1 MALKTAIPATST
13 ASGFL
18 WYDFSRLLRFL
29 KFAVC
34 VLFLVGL
41 AYVCYRRPVPDDFDR
56 YIYEAIV
63 RGKSQPLE
71 VVYDTVKHEN
81 PRAEESSVLDSPQ
94 HLRELEPLYA
104 IRPLYLETISLLGTR
119 LPIQNAIDLIS
130 AASLFGIGVVVVC
143 WTRKPILSVLLIAA
157 YPVLI
162 LGRLGTPDAL
172 STLLV
177 ITGLWL
183 IEREHSHLLGV
194 SILFVSLGVR
204 TDNVLLVLG
213 VLGWLAWNKKIK
225 VYLAG
230 LLAILAA
237 AAVLGINHWAGSYGW
252 IVLFRFSFTGG
263 RYPAQLPHQLTV
275 REYSAALLRGT
286 SMIFAHVSIWI
297 LLGILAT
304 LRRSTWLLFVTAIAV
319 AAHFLLYPSPEDRYL
334 VWAYIVT
341 GVALIRSF
349 EVAAR
354 PLMNTDVIES

>member
-1 MALKTAIPATST
+1 MYVYGFGLPMVRFQPIATLSQVRCVRT
-13 ASGFL
+13 V
-18 WYDFSRLLRFL
+18 SRRLGVCLLSSS
-29 KFAVC
+29 C
-34 VLFLVGL
+34 
-41 AYVCYRRPVPDDFDR
+41 PDIDR

-213 VLGWLAWNKKIK
+213 VLGWLAWNKKMK

-252 IVLFRFSFTGG
+252 IVCSD
-263 RYPAQLPHQLTV
+263 
-275 REYSAALLRGT
+275 
-286 SMIFAHVSIWI
+286 
-297 LLGILAT
+297 LA
-304 LRRSTWLLFVTAIAV
+304 
-319 AAHFLLYPSPEDRYL
+319 SPE
-334 VWAYIVT
+334 
-341 GVALIRSF
+341 
-349 EVAAR
+349 AAIPPNFLTSLR
-354 PLMNTDVIES
+354 CDNTLLLCSGELL